1 MRHKWYLWVLMA
13 GFLCGLAGCN
23 GNESASVGIDFQ
35 KLDWKVV
42 VIIVGAL
49 LTPFQQVLQPFLR
62 LLQPVVVLLQKI
74 GLIKPPVD
82 PDATPDEL
90 TIAELIAILTD
101 LLAKTKDE
109 NVKAQLL
116 GLISTAASVDVSL
129 MPAAAKAVASAES
142 V

>member
-1 MRHKWYLWVLMA
+1 MRHKWCLWVLMA
-13 GFLCGLAGCN
+13 GFLCGISGCDAN
-23 GNESASVGIDFQ
+23 DNASVGIDFS

-49 LTPFQQVLQPFLR
+49 LTPFQQVLQPFLK
-62 LLQPVVVLLQKI
+62 LLNPIVVLLQKI

-101 LLAKTKDE
+101 LLAKTSDPA
-109 NVKAQLL
+109 VKAQLL

-129 MPAAAKAVASAES
+129 MPATAKAVASAES